1 MAQADDLLARIQRA
15 TRHGEVRPS
24 KHARQ
29 QMAER
34 NASAENVR
42 AALLSA
48 KVAKLQADGAV
59 RLEGG
64 TDRDGDELT
73 VVVSEQD
80 YGLRIVTVF

>member
-1 MAQADDLLARIQRA
+1 
-15 TRHGEVRPS
+15 
-24 KHARQ
+24 
-29 QMAER
+29 MAER